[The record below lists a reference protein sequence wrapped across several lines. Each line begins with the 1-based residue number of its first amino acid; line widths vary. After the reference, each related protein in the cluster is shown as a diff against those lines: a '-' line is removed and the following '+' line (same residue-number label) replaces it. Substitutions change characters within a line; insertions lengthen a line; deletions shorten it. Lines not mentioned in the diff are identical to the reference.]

1 MNYSSEKTRQ
11 YVYISLLCAQGV
23 IIGLIERMIPFPFAF
38 APGAKLGL
46 ANIITI
52 VSIYT
57 LPVSESFLLMLMR
70 LVLTTLLGGTMS
82 TFMYSVAGSF
92 LSWFGM
98 LLIKQFGEK
107 HVSMIGISAAG
118 GILFNIG
125 QLSVASWIAGS
136 WTVMLYMPILS
147 FIGILAGIAVGIAAN
162 FLFEHVRTL
171 SRLRFEYSNVKE
183 RI

>member
-52 VSIYT
+52 ISIYT